1 VVSLLVARSSNG
13 VIGRDGDLPWR
24 LPSDLKRFRELTTGH
39 SVLMGRRTFESL
51 PAAFR
56 PLPNRRNLIL
66 SSDGDYPADGA
77 EVFTSLSAALQS
89 CRGECFV
96 IGGGITYEEAL
107 PFADRIYATEVE
119 GEVDGDTYFPALP
132 AEEWGVLQRG
142 DPIVENGH
150 TFAFCVYE
158 RVN

>member
-1 VVSLLVARSSNG
+1 
-13 VIGRDGDLPWR
+13 
-24 LPSDLKRFRELTTGH
+24 
-39 SVLMGRRTFESL
+39 MGRRTFESL

-66 SSDGDYPADGA
+66 SSDSDYPAEGA
-77 EVFTSLSAALQS
+77 EVFTSLATALQS
-89 CRGECFV
+89 CTGDCFV
-96 IGGGITYEEAL
+96 IGGGITYAEAL

-119 GEVDGDTYFPALP
+119 GEVDGDTYFPAP
-132 AEEWGVLQRG
+132 AAEEWGVLERG

-158 RVN
+158 RLN